1 MRKIIYSPAYNE
13 KVISLKNY
21 LNKNFSQN
29 VCQKVMEGIY
39 TTIQK
44 LSENNIG
51 QSVYLQFGVTC
62 DYYYIFTNKNYV
74 FYEIDDEYVYIIDI
88 YGEREDFMMQLFGIE
103 TTSQETKDYWGE

>member
-1 MRKIIYSPAYNE
+1 
-13 KVISLKNY
+13 
-21 LNKNFSQN
+21 
-29 VCQKVMEGIY
+29 MEGIY

-51 QSVYLQFGVTC
+51 QSVYLQFGVDC

-74 FYEIDDEYVYIIDI
+74 FYEIDI